1 MDLESSQR
9 FGHWYFTLFIF
20 WLGTTQRESFSPG
33 RYSWVK
39 SMKIKI
45 KVFGACPLKAKCTML
60 LRMHINAVFQASFN
74 TVFGLV
80 EGGKKE
86 SHFLLF
92 GCKEGR
98 KERSE
103 FCLSLKFD
111 VLPYWVEMGGKESHK
126 CYIIL
131 LKNYII
137 LTLIGVLR
145 DLIGGNLLR
154 LRNHELVAL
163 YHVKKTK
170 IVETREQKREREEI
184 QRIT

>member
-1 MDLESSQR
+1 
-9 FGHWYFTLFIF
+9 
-20 WLGTTQRESFSPG
+20 
-33 RYSWVK
+33 
-39 SMKIKI
+39 
-45 KVFGACPLKAKCTML
+45 
-60 LRMHINAVFQASFN
+60 
-74 TVFGLV
+74 
-80 EGGKKE
+80 
-86 SHFLLF
+86 
-92 GCKEGR
+92 
-98 KERSE
+98 
-103 FCLSLKFD
+103 
-111 VLPYWVEMGGKESHK
+111 MGGKESHK

-137 LTLIGVLR
+137 LTLIGALRVR

>member
-1 MDLESSQR
+1 
-9 FGHWYFTLFIF
+9 
-20 WLGTTQRESFSPG
+20 
-33 RYSWVK
+33 
-39 SMKIKI
+39 
-45 KVFGACPLKAKCTML
+45 
-60 LRMHINAVFQASFN
+60 
-74 TVFGLV
+74 
-80 EGGKKE
+80 
-86 SHFLLF
+86 
-92 GCKEGR
+92 
-98 KERSE
+98 
-103 FCLSLKFD
+103 
-111 VLPYWVEMGGKESHK
+111 MGGKESHK

-170 IVETREQKREREEI
+170 IVKTREQKREREEI

>member
-1 MDLESSQR
+1 
-9 FGHWYFTLFIF
+9 
-20 WLGTTQRESFSPG
+20 
-33 RYSWVK
+33 
-39 SMKIKI
+39 
-45 KVFGACPLKAKCTML
+45 
-60 LRMHINAVFQASFN
+60 
-74 TVFGLV
+74 
-80 EGGKKE
+80 
-86 SHFLLF
+86 
-92 GCKEGR
+92 
-98 KERSE
+98 
-103 FCLSLKFD
+103 
-111 VLPYWVEMGGKESHK
+111 MGGKESHK

-137 LTLIGVLR
+137 LTLIGALR